1 MVWLRDLASA
11 VLPERWQT
19 RIKARISGGGGR
31 PPAPPSREL
40 PIHPL
45 TPQMVGFFQAK
56 TRVRID
62 KAMRVLGYR
71 PAFDFEAG
79 MGITEEW
86 ARWAN
91 LL

>member
-1 MVWLRDLASA
+1 MPPTRD
-11 VLPERWQT
+11 
-19 RIKARISGGGGR
+19 
-31 PPAPPSREL
+31 REP

-45 TPQMVGFFQAK
+45 SPQMIGFFRAR

-62 KAMRVLGYR
+62 KAKRLLGYR
-71 PAFDFEAG
+71 PAFDFETG
-79 MGITEEW
+79 MDLTERW